1 MAETPLGAVVEI
13 DDRTVLVTG
22 ATSGF
27 GAAIARR
34 FHAAG
39 ARVIGT
45 GRRADRLSEL
55 QALGERVYAVD
66 LDVRD
71 RAAVERALGDLPG
84 PFTQVDTLINN
95 AGLALG
101 LGKAHEADPQ
111 DWDVVVDTNIKG
123 LLYVTRAVLPGMV
136 ERRRGDVINIGSV
149 AGTYPY
155 PGGHVYGGSKAFVHQ
170 FSLNLRADLL
180 GTPIRVTCVEP
191 GLVETEFSR
200 VRFKGDE
207 AAAEKVYAGVD
218 ALTPDDIAQ
227 VVESVV
233 RLPAHVNL
241 NVVEVMPVAQAFSP
255 FSFDRRS

>member
-1 MAETPLGAVVEI
+1 MTERAADDLWAS
-13 DDRTVLVTG
+13 DRTVLITG

-27 GAAIARR
+27 GAAMARR
-34 FHAAG
+34 FHAGG

-55 QALGERVYAVD
+55 QALGDRVYALE

-71 RAAVERALGDLPG
+71 ADAVARGLGDLPG
-84 PFTQVDTLINN
+84 PFAHVDTLINN

-101 LGKAHEADPQ
+101 LGKAHEADPA

-123 LLYVTRAVLPGMV
+123 LLYVTRAVLPGMID
-136 ERRRGDVINIGSV
+136 RRRGDVINIGSV

-155 PGGHVYGGSKAFVHQ
+155 PGGHVYGGTKAFVHQ

-180 GTPIRVTCVEP
+180 GTPIRVTCLEP

-218 ALTPDDIAQ
+218 ALTPEDIAQ

-255 FSFDRRS
+255 FSFDRRG